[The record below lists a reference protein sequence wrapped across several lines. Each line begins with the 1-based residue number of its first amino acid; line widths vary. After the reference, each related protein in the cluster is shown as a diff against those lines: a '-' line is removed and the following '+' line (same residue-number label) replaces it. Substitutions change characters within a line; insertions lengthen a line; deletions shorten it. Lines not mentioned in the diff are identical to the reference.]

1 MNDFLNSLV
10 DSSVQCWGCPVFDRL
25 FQIVSNAAAAVY
37 DQFVVLCA
45 ILICVLFALYVITAV
60 LQTMRCIKNR

>member
-37 DQFVVLCA
+37 DQFVLCDFVLCA
-45 ILICVLFALYVITAV
+45 VCVL
-60 LQTMRCIKNR
+60 CH